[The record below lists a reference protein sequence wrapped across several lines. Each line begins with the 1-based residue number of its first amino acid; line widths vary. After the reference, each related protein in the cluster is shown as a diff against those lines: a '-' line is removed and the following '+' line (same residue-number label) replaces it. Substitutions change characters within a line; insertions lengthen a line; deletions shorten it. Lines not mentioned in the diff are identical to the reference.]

1 MNETSVKD
9 LLRQAMAGDEPP
21 VSPQIV
27 GGAVRAARSA
37 RRRQVAGAI
46 VAVAAI
52 APGLAFGVPA
62 IAHALAPPA
71 AGQHGYVLTPAADSG
86 SSHAKKYDRVRS
98 TPKRAK
104 KGQPPPASNAP
115 KKSRSGSSQY
125 TFLQPKQLI
134 PANEVNP
141 VPITSQSVGQL
152 LLDDLPAAAQPSQ
165 IEANANANPSA
176 ATQVAMAWLE
186 DVKSALG
193 SGEVQATVMGVGS
206 TPFDFGCG
214 SGKPDGSCRAY
225 DLPGGVKV
233 AESYSTNNASGR
245 WVMLM
250 VSVFRPN
257 VAEFNVSETN
267 SAMAAGSPVSK
278 AMPLTLSQMLRIA
291 LDSRWQLT
299 ISQSFVQQ
307 ASGLQVAP
315 LDTAGS

>member
-71 AGQHGYVLTPAADSG
+71 AGQHGYVLTPAAESG
-86 SSHAKKYDRVRS
+86 SSHAKKYDRVRTVPNS
-98 TPKRAK
+98 ARLQFAFERPKLPTA
-104 KGQPPPASNAP
+104 AA
-115 KKSRSGSSQY
+115 
-125 TFLQPKQLI
+125 
-134 PANEVNP
+134 EVNP

-152 LLDDLPAAAQPSQ
+152 LLDDLPTAAQPSQ

-233 AESYSTNNASGR
+233 AESYSTNDASGR

-257 VAEFNVSETN
+257 VAEFTVSETN

>member
-21 VSPQIV
+21 VGPQIV

-71 AGQHGYVLTPAADSG
+71 AGQHGYGLTPAAESG

-104 KGQPPPASNAP
+104 KG
-115 KKSRSGSSQY
+115 RSGSSQY
-125 TFLQPKQLI
+125 TFLTPKQLT
-134 PANEVNP
+134 AASEVNP

-152 LLDDLPAAAQPSQ
+152 LLDDLPAGTQPGQ

-193 SGEVQATVMGVGS
+193 SGEVQATVMGAGS

-225 DLPGGVKV
+225 NLPGGVEV
-233 AESYSTNNASGR
+233 AESYSTTTTARGQ

-257 VAEFNVSETN
+257 VAEFTVSEAN

-278 AMPLTLSQMLRIA
+278 GMPLTLGQMLRIG

-299 ISQSFVQQ
+299 MSQSFVQQ